1 MVPRHRKKRAP
12 LTVTFVGGDACLS
25 YVLQFVAKSE
35 SLTRSIPLSFLVK
48 SLSGFAA
55 GLDDDLLLCPVRAP
69 RIYLDRTNP
78 LAPLRHRLFVSPR
91 RPSRSISKNAVS
103 FFLRMS
109 LPQLGRL
116 GLRWVMLEPITYV
129 VSPPQSRS
137 TVTGLSPRFWS
148 LPLGAPVRCS
158 HHFIF
163 ATFNTN
169 MMAFFLWV
177 HLWLRVQRSGSPHLF
192 LTCSGGGGGSAPP
205 LSLLPR
211 GSFTCFSGWMRG
223 LPIQ

>member
-1 MVPRHRKKRAP
+1 MPKLLWLLHCQNASPGFNQQLANFCPPTILPPVSGSRCWACCPR
-12 LTVTFVGGDACLS
+12 
-25 YVLQFVAKSE
+25 
-35 SLTRSIPLSFLVK
+35 
-48 SLSGFAA
+48 
-55 GLDDDLLLCPVRAP
+55 
-69 RIYLDRTNP
+69 
-78 LAPLRHRLFVSPR
+78 
-91 RPSRSISKNAVS
+91 
-103 FFLRMS
+103 
-109 LPQLGRL
+109 
-116 GLRWVMLEPITYV
+116 EPMTYV

-163 ATFNTN
+163 VTFNTN

-177 HLWLRVQRSGSPHLF
+177 RLWLRVRGSGSPHL
-192 LTCSGGGGGSAPP
+192 LTCSGGGGGSTLP
-205 LSLLPR
+205 LSPLPR